1 MRRAVRRFDPGSA
14 GFRTKPAVGG
24 AALGSDQNPPLA
36 GEGTDGSARSGRL
49 HQPERL
55 RRAERTVPPLG
66 VPKETTLGQSVRS
79 FLNYLTVEAGLANN
93 TILAYGRDL
102 RSFLKFCSIFSTSI
116 QHRASSIDPSSA
128 GFRSKPAVGG
138 AALGS
143 DQDPPLAGIS
153 ELRQIKPA
161 LIQNYLRVL
170 TQEQKSESSIKRSL
184 VAIRMFLRFGKLT
197 GLIEDDFSSILESP
211 KVWQKLPCVCSK
223 QQVLELLNAP
233 CPDEPFYFRDKAM
246 LELLYATGVRA
257 SEIAGLKTSDLNLN
271 IGYLRCLGKG
281 SRERVVPMGK
291 VAIAAIEEYL
301 IRPGGRP
308 RLVKP
313 FSGDFLLLSRTGRPM
328 SRIEIWRLVKKYAIR
343 AGMPRNLTV
352 HTLRHCF
359 ATHLLAGGADLRS
372 VQEMLG
378 HVDIATTQIYT
389 HVDQERLRKIHRKY
403 HPRP

>member
-1 MRRAVRRFDPGSA
+1 MQRQAVRKFDP
-14 GFRTKPAVGG
+14 
-24 AALGSDQNPPLA
+24 AAP
-36 GEGTDGSARSGRL
+36 GTDRNTPMAG
-49 HQPERL
+49 PE
-55 RRAERTVPPLG
+55 TYS
-66 VPKETTLGQSVRS
+66 LGQNLKG
-79 FLNYLTVEAGLANN
+79 FLDYLTFEAGLAKN
-93 TILAYGRDL
+93 TVLAYGRDL
-102 RSFLKFCSIFSTSI
+102 RSFLKYCKSNNT
-116 QHRASSIDPSSA
+116 
-128 GFRSKPAVGG
+128 
-138 AALGS
+138 
-143 DQDPPLAGIS
+143 DQI
-153 ELRQIKPA
+153 RQIKPA
-161 LIQNYLRVL
+161 LIHNYLRVL
-170 TQEQKSESSIKRSL
+170 TEEQKSESSIKRSL

-197 GLIEDDFSSILESP
+197 GLVEDDLTSMLESP

-233 CPDEPFYFRDKAM
+233 CPEEPFYFRDKAM

-257 SEIAGLKTSDLNLN
+257 SEIAGLKTLDLNLN

-281 SRERVVPMGK
+281 NRERVVPIGK
-291 VAIAAIEEYL
+291 AAISAINEYL
-301 IRPGGRP
+301 TNLRP
-308 RLVKP
+308 RLASRSRP
-313 FSGDFLLLSRTGRPM
+313 MSLPRATNRLGEGRGRSRTLGSHYSGDFLLLSRTGRPL

-372 VQEMLG
+372 LQEMLG